1 MKSASSIKALA
12 RKINANLKK
21 IYPDATC
28 TLNYSNQL
36 ELLVATILSAQCT
49 DKRVNQVTPELFK
62 KYKSAK
68 AYALADLGQLQEY
81 IYSTG
86 FYKNK
91 ADTIKNSATVIWQKY
106 NQQVPDDL
114 DKLIALPGIGRK
126 TANVVLGH
134 GFNKAV
140 GVVVDTHVLRITQR
154 LHLVK
159 NTTPEKV
166 EAELIDII
174 PRKDWV
180 TFSHRIIEFGRQ
192 FCKARTPNCIECPLE
207 KLCQY
212 SNKNK

>member
-106 NQQVPDDL
+106 NQQVPNDL

-174 PRKDWV
+174 SRKDWV